1 MNGYKV
7 LTLSFI
13 AFMLGG
19 CVNWVA
25 DTADLKK
32 FVAKTNKLKGG
43 SIEALPEVKPYSSF
57 VYEGAS
63 MREPF
68 KAVVPV
74 LPAEELNESGEQ
86 VSELQPDNDREKD
99 YLESFSIEKLSMV
112 GTINQRDD
120 GRLWAL
126 IEDSNSEIHRVTV
139 GDFMG
144 LNHGEIVSL
153 DERQI
158 NLLEIIKNGR
168 GGWMKRTRSLALNE
182 PE

>member
-1 MNGYKV
+1 MSGFRV
-7 LTLSFI
+7 LSLFLVGFLLS
-13 AFMLGG
+13 G

-25 DTADLKK
+25 DTADLKS
-32 FVAKTNKLKGG
+32 FVSKTNKLKGG

-68 KAVVPV
+68 RAIVPV
-74 LPAEELNESGEQ
+74 VATEELGA
-86 VSELQPDNDREKD
+86 SENQLSDLQPDNDREKD
-99 YLESFSIEKLSMV
+99 YLENFSIDKLNMV

-126 IEDSNSEIHRVTV
+126 IEDTNSEIHRVTV
-139 GDFMG
+139 GDYMG

-182 PE
+182 QE